1 MLFLK
6 LWRKLFVEWM
16 KIEED
21 LLLFGLV
28 NSESPRS
35 FSMELASGFPLLCQ
49 QFRALF
55 KKNLLLSWRSKCG
68 TFVQLFSSF
77 FFIFFIFCI
86 QKSLEAQSASD
97 SANKRI
103 TDPTPLV
110 SPPIPPCEDKNF
122 IRQPCFDFLWSGD
135 GSPKIRSI
143 VDAIMANNPG
153 RPIPSAKVILIIQ
166 DDEIHSFFLLLLF
179 REL

>member
-1 MLFLK
+1 
-6 LWRKLFVEWM
+6 M
-16 KIEED
+16 KKKKDET
-21 LLLFGLV
+21 V
-28 NSESPRS
+28 VVVV
-35 FSMELASGFPLLCQ
+35 MELASGFPLLWQ

-55 KKNLLLSWRSKCG
+55 KKNLLLSWRSKGG

-86 QKSLEAQSASD
+86 QKSLDAQSASS
-97 SANKRI
+97 SAYKRV
-103 TDPTPLV
+103 TDPTPVV

-122 IRQPCFDFLWSGD
+122 VRQPCFDFVWSGD

-153 RPIPSAKVILIIQ
+153 RPIPSTKVINRNSKLL
-166 DDEIHSFFLLLLF
+166 LLLLF
-179 REL
+179 REGIVIVICDCAAGARF